1 MGIDN
6 RWHRRGG
13 KPTAVE
19 VILRTALM
27 RNGLDKDL
35 ARYQFVLNWKNIVG
49 ARLEKVTRPR
59 SLRNGV
65 LTIEVP
71 TSAWAQELSF
81 FKEEI
86 REKLSDFLERDT
98 IVRNIIFKVAQWEDR
113 SLPQA
118 ALKKAAN

>member
-1 MGIDN
+1 MSGDN

-13 KPTAVE
+13 KPTAVQA
-19 VILRTALM
+19 ILRSALM

-49 ARLEKVTRPR
+49 ARLEKVTRPS

-71 TSAWAQELSF
+71 SSAWAQELTF
-81 FKEEI
+81 FKQEI

-98 IVRNIIFKVAQWEDR
+98 IVRNIVFKVAPWEDR

-118 ALKKAAN
+118 DFKKAAN

>member
-1 MGIDN
+1 MSIDS

-13 KPTAVE
+13 KPTSVE
-19 VILRTALM
+19 IILRTALM

-81 FKEEI
+81 FKQEI
-86 REKLSDFLERDT
+86 LEKLSDFLERDT
-98 IVRNIIFKVAQWEDR
+98 VVRNIIFKVAEWEDR
-113 SLPQA
+113 SLPPVL
-118 ALKKAAN
+118 LKKAAN

>member
-1 MGIDN
+1 
-6 RWHRRGG
+6 
-13 KPTAVE
+13 
-19 VILRTALM
+19 M

-59 SLRNGV
+59 SLRNGT

-71 TSAWAQELSF
+71 SSAWAQELSF
-81 FKEEI
+81 FTSEI

-98 IVRNIIFKVAQWEDR
+98 VVRNIIFKVAPWEDR
-113 SLPQA
+113 SLPDI